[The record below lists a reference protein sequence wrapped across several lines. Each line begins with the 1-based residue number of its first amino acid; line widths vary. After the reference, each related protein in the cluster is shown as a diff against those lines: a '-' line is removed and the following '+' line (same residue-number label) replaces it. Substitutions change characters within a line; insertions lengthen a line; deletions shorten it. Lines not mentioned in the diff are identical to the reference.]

1 MSFYD
6 DLNRESQKVEQD
18 TDVLGLRY
26 DEFTAALNAQD
37 WDTASALR
45 SQIAELT
52 NSVLTASLVGFMLVE
67 LIEKVVQDD

>member
-45 SQIAELT
+45 AQIAELT